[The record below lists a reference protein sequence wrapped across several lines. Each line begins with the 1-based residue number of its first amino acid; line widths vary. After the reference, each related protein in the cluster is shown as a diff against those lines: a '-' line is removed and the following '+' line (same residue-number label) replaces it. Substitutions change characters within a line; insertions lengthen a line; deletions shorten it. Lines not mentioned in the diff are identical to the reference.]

1 MGQRFLLTGGAGFI
15 GSYITRELL
24 AAGDEVI
31 LYDAFIN
38 YVSSFENTYSVYMRE
53 RFRDIQDRVTMVRG
67 NVTHKEYLRKALLDY
82 KPDVV
87 IHLAALPSADVS
99 NVFSEEA
106 MDNNLVATVNC
117 LEVLRSV
124 DFVKRFVYT
133 SSSMIYGDFK
143 TMPVN
148 EDHPKSPKDI
158 YGATKYAGEI
168 MVETYGRRFGLEYTI
183 IRPSAV
189 YGPTDVNRRVT
200 GLYVENAFRGKPLV
214 LDNGGTSKLDFTY
227 VEDTAHGFV
236 LAAKSPA
243 AKNQIFNIT
252 RGEGRTIRELG
263 ELVAKHVPGTELVEK
278 PAKVFRP
285 ERGALDI
292 SKARTMLGYEPRYS
306 LEEGIA
312 KYTAY
317 VRDLKLFAR

>member
-1 MGQRFLLTGGAGFI
+1 MKFLLTGGAGFI

-24 AAGDEVI
+24 AAGHAVV
-31 LYDAFIN
+31 LYDAFVN
-38 YVSSFENTYSVYMRE
+38 YVSSFESTYSVYMRE
-53 RFRDIQDRVTMVRG
+53 RFRGIEDKVTIVRG
-67 NVTHKEYLRKALLDY
+67 NVTHKEYLRKALLDHR
-82 KPDVV
+82 PDVV

-106 MDNNLVATVNC
+106 MENNLVATVNC

-133 SSSMIYGDFK
+133 SSSMIYGDFQ
-143 TMPVN
+143 TSPVS
-148 EDHPKSPKDI
+148 EEHPKTPKDI

-168 MVETYGRRFGLEYTI
+168 MVGTYGRRFGIEYTI

-189 YGPTDVNRRVT
+189 YGPTDINRRVT
-200 GLYVENAFRGKPLV
+200 GLYVENAFRGQPLI

-236 LAAKSPA
+236 LAATSPA
-243 AKNQIFNIT
+243 AANETFNIT
-252 RGEGRTIRELG
+252 RGEGRTIRQLA
-263 ELVAKHVPGTELVEK
+263 ELVAQHVPGTQLVEK

-285 ERGALDI
+285 ERDALDI
-292 SKARTMLGYEPRYS
+292 SKARKLLGYAPRYS
-306 LEEGIA
+306 LEDGIA

-317 VRDLKLFAR
+317 VRDLNLFAR